1 MKYFFICGLLLIHVL
16 SNGQKKYGIVNLYA
30 FCSEQGRGNI
40 PVDKDGNP
48 MYNGPDTLYR
58 VYVETKKSAD
68 PIHWKL
74 AWVNGRT
81 YTLAGKFI
89 VTTALEIGFTK
100 INHEKIILKTVAG
113 NILWN
118 LQLLTNERTIALP
131 QKTQPGEILMQGI
144 YKNKNVLLKID
155 KLIVLQLPPV
165 Q

>member
-1 MKYFFICGLLLIHVL
+1 LIHVS

-30 FCSEQGRGNI
+30 FVAEQGRGNI

-48 MYNGPDTLYR
+48 MYNGSDTLYR
-58 VYVETKKSAD
+58 VYVETKKSND

-89 VTTALEIGFTK
+89 ETAVLEIGYNKT
-100 INHEKIILKTVAG
+100 NHEKIILKSAAG

-118 LQLLTNERTIALP
+118 LQLLANGKTIAPP
-131 QKTQPGEILMQGI
+131 QKTKPGELLMQGV
-144 YKNKNVLLKID
+144 YKNKNILVKID